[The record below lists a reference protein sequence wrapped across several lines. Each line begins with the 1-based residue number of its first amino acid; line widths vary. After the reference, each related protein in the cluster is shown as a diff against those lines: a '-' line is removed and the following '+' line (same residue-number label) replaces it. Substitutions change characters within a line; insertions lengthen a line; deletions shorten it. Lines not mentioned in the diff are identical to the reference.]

1 MASNL
6 QDIHSLA
13 TGTILFLFLIKGTS
27 QLILTAMPDLTN
39 LRICPGLVQFTC
51 ASARAPLGL
60 SWVINGS
67 VQESYIYLSSDTLP
81 KSLNINFPSP
91 LPGVELQIISAHIN
105 GDRQTVNI
113 RSTLTGNATV
123 LRGLAIECVALT
135 TRSGKLTVNVRGMCK
150 KLIDIYLLN

>member
-1 MASNL
+1 M
-6 QDIHSLA
+6 
-13 TGTILFLFLIKGTS
+13 FFIKGTS
-27 QLILTAMPDLTN
+27 QLILTATPDLTN
-39 LRICPGLVQFTC
+39 SRICPGLVQFTC

-67 VQESYIYLSSDTLP
+67 IQESYIYLLSDTFP
-81 KSLNINFPSP
+81 KSLDINFPSP
-91 LPGVELQIISAHIN
+91 LPRVELQIISAHIN
-105 GDRQTVNI
+105 SDRQTVNI

-150 KLIDIYLLN
+150 NRDLFIGLELGARD